1 MAKSIELVM
10 NFETGEKKEFFQ
22 PQHIKG
28 SVALEGLTLG
38 KKIDKKGD
46 NIEEKDIREVA
57 SFVAGKVYGGE
68 FTADQ
73 MIDGIHANNLF
84 EEVMSQLGSVLGDES
99 GNATKAKKR

>member
-1 MAKSIELVM
+1 MTKSIELVT

-46 NIEEKDIREVA
+46 DIEEQDIKLIA
-57 SFVAGKVYGGE
+57 SFVAKKVYGGE
-68 FTADQ
+68 FTAEQ
-73 MIDGIHANNLF
+73 LIDGLHAPSLF
-84 EEVMSQLGSVLGDES
+84 TAIMEQLSSVLGDES
-99 GNATKAKKR
+99 GNATKAKKN